1 MGAWG
6 AGIFDN
12 DDAADWVYELE
23 QAGDDSVL
31 AETLAAVAN
40 AGADAYVE
48 APDAAAALAAAA
60 VVAAALTGSHDVLVA
75 GGPYA
80 EGALRW
86 VEADAT
92 RVRSELAPLA
102 LSAVRRARDKSE
114 LRDLWDEA
122 GADEW
127 LAAVAEVER
136 GLASGS

>member
-1 MGAWG
+1 MTSSPRTRSGSDRRVEPCAISTRSNGTSKEGRMGAWG

-60 VVAAALTGSHDVLVA
+60 VVAAALTGS
-75 GGPYA
+75 
-80 EGALRW
+80 
-86 VEADAT
+86 
-92 RVRSELAPLA
+92 
-102 LSAVRRARDKSE
+102 
-114 LRDLWDEA
+114 
-122 GADEW
+122 
-127 LAAVAEVER
+127 
-136 GLASGS
+136 